1 MYGAIIGIFWNTGQT
16 GETVISNNYFK
27 SIYGIY
33 TNSETKNK
41 LNLSNLYKYEV
52 LGSMNAK
59 LRKRNYS
66 KKMKIKLWSFGSWDR
81 KALGI
86 RFVKDK
92 YLYFYESVLWNEGRT
107 HLLGHQEPPGFE
119 SRLPCSVLCRIKVIH
134 WVIYSIEYSI
144 NIWLWFMVFCQDSKV
159 YTLIHG

>member
-1 MYGAIIGIFWNTGQT
+1 MSSRIITYAKIGRQRINLSNSHQIKKCLPAIQRVTSPYKLLSWQTKKLVYSAIIGIFWNTGQT

-41 LNLSNLYKYEV
+41 LNLSNVYKYEV

-66 KKMKIKLWSFGSWDR
+66 KRKSNKTLEFWKLGS
-81 KALGI
+81 KG
-86 RFVKDK
+86 VGN
-92 YLYFYESVLWNEGRT
+92 S
-107 HLLGHQEPPGFE
+107 
-119 SRLPCSVLCRIKVIH
+119 
-134 WVIYSIEYSI
+134 
-144 NIWLWFMVFCQDSKV
+144 FCQ
-159 YTLIHG
+159 G